1 MMKPPVCMRRCTWKL
16 GQARPPRAGWIAW
29 CSARAL
35 ARQWATR
42 TAKGL
47 TMTVHGIQRL
57 SLAGVRGM
65 LLDFPERSLAKERTR
80 CDQMCQDGCITSLL
94 VTCPICRMEQSLVGK
109 ISPEALSSSD
119 NLQVHYFLS
128 SRNLWLAAQTKA
140 GLCVEFFFFAYFLNQ
155 PFHSSSFSATG

>member
-1 MMKPPVCMRRCTWKL
+1 MKHPVCMRRCTWKL
-16 GQARPPRAGWIAW
+16 GQAHPPRAGWIAW
-29 CSARAL
+29 CSGRAL

-42 TAKGL
+42 TTKGL
-47 TMTVHGIQRL
+47 MMTVHGIQRL

-80 CDQMCQDGCITSLL
+80 YDQMCQDGCITSLL
-94 VTCPICRMEQSLVGK
+94 VTCLICKMEQSLVGK

-119 NLQVHYFLS
+119 NLQVYYFLS

-140 GLCVEFFFFAYFLNQ
+140 GLCVEFFFF
-155 PFHSSSFSATG
+155 PFYSRRFV